1 MLSVDVTDAA
11 QVADLVQRAEA
22 APYRLRGVIHGA
34 MVLDDAMMADV
45 TTERFR
51 KVFLPKVAG
60 ALNLAEAAKEADKLD
75 FLVFYSSISAVI
87 GNRGQTSYVAA
98 NRTLDGLAAVLRQRG
113 IPAITVNWG
122 ALAEAG
128 VVARDERLGTVLAS
142 SGITGLSNSEA
153 LDALG
158 AVLRSGSA
166 QMGVFPVD
174 WEKWR
179 EANPGLAGHSLF
191 REQAMRSQAGGNDVM
206 TRFRAELG
214 DASHEQRLRVIEDR
228 LQDVLAKTLRMAK
241 DTIPVTR
248 KLNEMGVDSLM
259 VLELSLGIKEQ
270 IGLNF
275 SAMEFLKGPT
285 LRQLAALAESRLWS
299 T

>member
-1 MLSVDVTDAA
+1 
-11 QVADLVQRAEA
+11 
-22 APYRLRGVIHGA
+22 
-34 MVLDDAMMADV
+34 MVLDDAMMADM
-45 TTERFR
+45 TGERFR
-51 KVFLPKVAG
+51 KVYLPKVAG
-60 ALNLAEAAKEADKLD
+60 ALNIAEALKEVSGID

-98 NRTLDGLAAVLRQRG
+98 NRTLDGLAAVLRKQG
-113 IPAITVNWG
+113 IPTITVNWG
-122 ALAEAG
+122 ALGESG

-142 SGITGLSNSEA
+142 SGITGLSNREA
-153 LDALG
+153 LEALG
-158 AVLRSGSA
+158 TVLRAGWE
-166 QMGVFPVD
+166 QVGVFPVD

-179 EANPGLAGHSLF
+179 DANPRLASHSLF
-191 REQAMRSQAGGNDVM
+191 REQAMRAQSGGNDVM
-206 TRFRAELG
+206 TRFRVELG

-228 LQDVLAKTLRMAK
+228 LQDVLAKTLRMSK
-241 DTIPVTR
+241 DTIPMTR

-285 LRQLAALAESRLWS
+285 LRQLAALAESRIWG